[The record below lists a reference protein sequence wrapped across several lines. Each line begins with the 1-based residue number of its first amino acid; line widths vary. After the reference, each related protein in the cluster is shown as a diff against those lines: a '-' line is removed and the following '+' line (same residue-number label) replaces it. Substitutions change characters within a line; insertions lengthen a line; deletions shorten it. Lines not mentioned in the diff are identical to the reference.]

1 MGGIIKILSWNVN
14 GIRSALQKEGLPP
27 LISSKEYDILM
38 FQEVK
43 ADQLPL
49 ELHGNGYTPL
59 LYPAKKK
66 GYSGLLTLTK
76 KTPLEVTYGIGDAA
90 IDDEARVL
98 TAEFDRLFVVNT
110 YFPNSRRELERLD
123 FKLGYNDKFAAFAQK
138 LRKRKPVLLCGDF
151 NVAHEEIDIARPREN
166 IGNAGFTNQE
176 REWIGKFLGMG
187 YVDTFRMFTKE
198 GGHYSWWAFRSNVR
212 ERNIGWRID
221 YAIVTDDIKERVK
234 SSGILGSVHGSDHAP
249 ITVELDMQL

>member
-1 MGGIIKILSWNVN
+1 MGKD
-14 GIRSALQKEGLPP
+14 GLPR
-27 LISSKEYDILM
+27 LIGSGEYDILM

-43 ADQLPL
+43 ANQLPL
-49 ELHGNGYTPL
+49 ELHGNGYTPI

-76 KTPLEVTYGIGDAA
+76 KTPIEVTYGIGDAA

-98 TAEFDRLFVVNT
+98 TAEFENLFVINT

-123 FKLGYNDKFAAFAQK
+123 FKLWYNEKFARFMQK
-138 LRKRKPVLLCGDF
+138 LKKKKPLLMCGDF

-166 IGNAGFTNQE
+166 RGNAGFTDEE
-176 REWIGKFLGMG
+176 RGWMTKFLGMG
-187 YVDTFRMFTKE
+187 YTDTFRIFTKG

-221 YAIVTDDIKERVK
+221 YAIVTDDIKEKVK
-234 SSGILGSVHGSDHAP
+234 SSGILGSVLGSDHAP
-249 ITVELDMQL
+249 ITIELDMPL